1 MQAQPITGR
10 NVLLIAIPVVLS
22 NATVPLQG
30 AVDTAIIGNIGVQET
45 LGGVGIG
52 AQLMA
57 VFVGVFNFVQIGCS
71 GLTAQALGAGNQA
84 RMLNTFFRSAVI
96 GLSIALL
103 LIAFQALLLR
113 GGLSFFEA
121 SSETEAEAT
130 RYFAIRIWGAPFEML
145 NMAMLGWFAGQGL
158 TQRLFQHQLVTT
170 LSNMALSLLL
180 ALGFGWGLVGVAVAT
195 VISAAIGALYGA
207 WLVRKRANEVA
218 PEDWSFDL
226 PRILRRSELVGVMRI
241 NADIFVRTALLM
253 FSFAWMLRLGSLQE
267 DTILAANVVLWQFF
281 IVSAYALDGF
291 AIAAESLVG
300 QAKGSGD
307 RHRFRRAAIVTSLWS
322 GGLAIAFSLI
332 LLVLS
337 GPIIALLTDLPE
349 VRSAAGQYA
358 VWAALVPAIGFAA
371 FQLDGI
377 FIGATASR
385 QMRNSMLVAAGLYLP
400 FSFWM
405 TETFGNHGVWAGIY
419 SFLILRALTLLAFYP
434 ALERRVELQSQN

>member
-207 WLVRKRANEVA
+207 WLVRKRADEVA

>member
-71 GLTAQALGAGNQA
+71 GLTAQALGAGNHA

-170 LSNMALSLLL
+170 LSNMALSH
-180 ALGFGWGLVGVAVAT
+180 
-195 VISAAIGALYGA
+195 
-207 WLVRKRANEVA
+207 EVA

>member
-71 GLTAQALGAGNQA
+71 GLTAQALGAGNHA